1 MMKDTRQPGIW
12 LPSELHRRMSPYIPA
27 YYNIRRIHK
36 MDSIIFDV
44 DGTIW
49 DSSISVADSWNQAIK
64 ENSDLDLSL
73 DPVSLSRL
81 FGKTMTE
88 IADALFP
95 DLAPDRRMRLLEAC
109 FEAENRYLEDH
120 PGILYEGVAETIKE
134 LSGRYPLY
142 IVSNCQ
148 CGYIEVML
156 RTTGLTPYIKD
167 HLCFGETQVCKG
179 ETIRMLVERNA
190 LKSPVY
196 VGDTQG
202 DADACRLAGVPF
214 IYAEYGFGDV
224 PNAKARIRKFSDL
237 NLICA

>member
-1 MMKDTRQPGIW
+1 
-12 LPSELHRRMSPYIPA
+12 
-27 YYNIRRIHK
+27 

-49 DSSISVADSWNQAIK
+49 DSTQSVADSWNKAIR
-64 ENSDLDLSL
+64 EHSDLDLTL
-73 DPVSLSRL
+73 DPVSLSRV

-95 DLAPDRRMRLLEAC
+95 ALDTEARMKLLDAC
-109 FEAENRYLEDH
+109 YAEENRYLEDH
-120 PGILYEGVAETIKE
+120 PGLLYDGVAGTIRN
-134 LSGRYPLY
+134 LSLRYPLY

-156 RTTGLTPYIKD
+156 KTSGLAPYIKD
-167 HLCFGETQVCKG
+167 HLCFGETLRPKG
-179 ETIRMLVERNA
+179 ETIHMLMEKNG

-202 DADACRLAGVPF
+202 DADACKTAGIPF
-214 IYAEYGFGDV
+214 IFAEYGFGDV
-224 PNAKARIRKFSDL
+224 PDAATRIQRFSDL
-237 NLICA
+237 EKICL

>member
-1 MMKDTRQPGIW
+1 
-12 LPSELHRRMSPYIPA
+12 
-27 YYNIRRIHK
+27 

-49 DSSISVADSWNQAIK
+49 DSTQSVVISWNKAIR
-64 ENSDLDLSL
+64 EHSDLDLTL
-73 DPVSLSRL
+73 DPVSLSRV

-95 DLAPDRRMRLLEAC
+95 ALDTEARMKLLDAC
-109 FEAENRYLEDH
+109 YAEENRYLEDH
-120 PGILYEGVAETIKE
+120 PGLLYDGVAGTIRN
-134 LSGRYPLY
+134 LSLRYPLY

-156 RTTGLTPYIKD
+156 KTSGLAPYIKD
-167 HLCFGETQVCKG
+167 HLCFGETLRPKG
-179 ETIRMLVERNA
+179 ETIRMLMKKNG

-202 DADACRLAGVPF
+202 DADACKAAGIPF
-214 IYAEYGFGDV
+214 IFAEYGFGDV
-224 PNAKARIRKFSDL
+224 PDAATRIQRFSDL
-237 NLICA
+237 EKICL

>member
-1 MMKDTRQPGIW
+1 
-12 LPSELHRRMSPYIPA
+12 
-27 YYNIRRIHK
+27 

-49 DSSISVADSWNQAIK
+49 DSTQSVADSWNKAIR
-64 ENSDLDLSL
+64 EHSDLDLTL
-73 DPVSLSRL
+73 DPVSLSRV

-95 DLAPDRRMRLLEAC
+95 ALDTEARMKLLDAC
-109 FEAENRYLEDH
+109 YAEENRYLEDH
-120 PGILYEGVAETIKE
+120 PGLLYDGVAGTIRN
-134 LSGRYPLY
+134 LSLRYPLY

-156 RTTGLTPYIKD
+156 KTSGLAPYIKD
-167 HLCFGETQVCKG
+167 HLCFGETLRPKG
-179 ETIRMLVERNA
+179 ETIRMLMEKNS

-202 DADACRLAGVPF
+202 DADACKAAGIPF
-214 IYAEYGFGDV
+214 IFAEYGFGNV
-224 PNAKARIRKFSDL
+224 PDAATRIQRFSDL
-237 NLICA
+237 EKICL

>member
-1 MMKDTRQPGIW
+1 
-12 LPSELHRRMSPYIPA
+12 
-27 YYNIRRIHK
+27 

-49 DSSISVADSWNQAIK
+49 DSTQSVADSWNKAIR
-64 ENSDLDLSL
+64 EHSDLDLTL
-73 DPVSLSRL
+73 DPVSLSRV

-95 DLAPDRRMRLLEAC
+95 ALDTEARMKLLDAC
-109 FEAENRYLEDH
+109 YAEENRYLEDH
-120 PGILYEGVAETIKE
+120 PGLLYDGVAGTIRN
-134 LSGRYPLY
+134 LSLRYPLY

-156 RTTGLTPYIKD
+156 KTSGLAPYIKD
-167 HLCFGETQVCKG
+167 HLCFGETLRPKG
-179 ETIRMLVERNA
+179 ETIRMLMEKND

-202 DADACRLAGVPF
+202 DADACKTAGIPF
-214 IYAEYGFGDV
+214 IFAEYGFGDV
-224 PNAKARIRKFSDL
+224 PDAATRIQRFSDL
-237 NLICA
+237 EKICL